1 MTAATVAWNAICAIA
16 TAATT
21 AFGAAVAFL
30 TSPIGLACL
39 AIAALV
45 AGGVLLWKNWDTVK
59 EKCGQLHDWI
69 VSKFSAL
76 KDWMKS
82 KFETDWTERFGVLG
96 NVLNWF
102 CDIASGKIETVKNI
116 FQGLN
121 SFLKN
126 IFAGK
131 FSDALKIPV
140 NGLIGMLNRMLT
152 AIEKTV
158 NFASN
163 ALNKLGFQIPTA
175 SIARIPYLADGG
187 YVARNTPR
195 LAVIGD
201 NKRYGEIVAPE
212 DKLQKMVDLAVS
224 KASGGSV
231 TKAELESIVNS
242 AVLRIVAA
250 LSALGFSIDGE
261 TLARA
266 QQKVQKEMDRRYNTV
281 QIN

>member
-1 MTAATVAWNAICAIA
+1 MYAKDFVVGIGSEHYCNWKTGTCWIVNTAAKVKNTAAQIAMTAATVAWNAICAIA

-82 KFETDWTERFGVLG
+82 KFETDWTERFGAIG

-116 FQGLN
+116 FQGLT

-126 IFAGK
+126 VFAGK
-131 FSDALKIPV
+131 F
-140 NGLIGMLNRMLT
+140 
-152 AIEKTV
+152 
-158 NFASN
+158 
-163 ALNKLGFQIPTA
+163 
-175 SIARIPYLADGG
+175 
-187 YVARNTPR
+187 
-195 LAVIGD
+195 
-201 NKRYGEIVAPE
+201 
-212 DKLQKMVDLAVS
+212 
-224 KASGGSV
+224 
-231 TKAELESIVNS
+231 
-242 AVLRIVAA
+242 
-250 LSALGFSIDGE
+250 
-261 TLARA
+261 
-266 QQKVQKEMDRRYNTV
+266 
-281 QIN
+281 